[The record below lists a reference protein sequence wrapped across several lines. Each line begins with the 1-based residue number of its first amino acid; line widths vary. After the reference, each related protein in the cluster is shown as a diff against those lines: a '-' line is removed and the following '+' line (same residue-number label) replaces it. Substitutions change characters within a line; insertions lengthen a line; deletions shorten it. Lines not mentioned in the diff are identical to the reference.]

1 MDLPPSTRNDG
12 GHKKG
17 VGGKM
22 ITTLAVSDSRAAL
35 DMIVARLNIERFCK
49 IFSDE
54 ADETKRHTLGRLIAE
69 ERAKLFTQVAARAV
83 Q

>member
-1 MDLPPSTRNDG
+1 MIGTRTVTDTR
-12 GHKKG
+12 
-17 VGGKM
+17 V
-22 ITTLAVSDSRAAL
+22 AL
-35 DMIVARLNIERFCK
+35 DTIVARLNIERFRK

-69 ERAKLFTQVAARAV
+69 ERAKLFTLVATPAV

>member
-1 MDLPPSTRNDG
+1 
-12 GHKKG
+12 
-17 VGGKM
+17 M
-22 ITTLAVSDSRAAL
+22 ITTRTVSDSRAAL